1 MKHTIEISGLR
12 KSYGGRA
19 VNSIPSL
26 TLGAHGI
33 EGLIGPNGAGK
44 TTMLSL
50 ITGRISADEGQVTFR
65 SGDATVLLSG
75 KRLDEV
81 ARLGV
86 VRTNQRIQDFESLTI
101 MDSML
106 LSLADS
112 RQEQIL
118 GLFKEKAVKSAALP
132 IVQKYIE
139 TFQFSDPNGHA
150 LSAGEKK
157 LLDIVRCILLK
168 PKFLLMDEPTGGLP
182 NEQTDIVMDLVRQ
195 VSQETGMSV
204 VIIEHDL
211 ELIWSACDFVHF
223 LSDGEVLFQG
233 TPEEVRTN
241 EIVRK
246 KYMGE

>member
-1 MKHTIEISGLR
+1 MKNTIDISGLR
-12 KSYGGRA
+12 KSYGGRV
-19 VNSIPSL
+19 VNSIPKL
-26 TLGAHGI
+26 TLGTHSI

-44 TTMLSL
+44 TTLLSL
-50 ITGRISADEGQVTFR
+50 ITGRVTADAGQVTFQ
-65 SGDATVLLSG
+65 SGDQSVSLSNR
-75 KRLDEV
+75 RLDDI

-106 LSLADS
+106 LCLAND
-112 RQEQIL
+112 RQEKIL
-118 GLFKEKAVKSAALP
+118 GLFKEKALRTSTLP
-132 IVQKYIE
+132 IVQEYIE
-139 TFQFSDPNGHA
+139 EFHFSNPNGHA

-157 LLDIVRCILLK
+157 LLDIIRCILLK

-182 NEQTDIVMDLVRQ
+182 NEQTEMVIDLVRK

-211 ELIWSACDFVHF
+211 DLIWNACEYVHF

-233 TPEEVRTN
+233 TPDEVRTN
-241 EIVRK
+241 EVVRQ